1 MQKQIISGALVC
13 ALLVGGYFMMNS
25 FQEGKSMKEKKSAL
39 ITMDNGLQYLVIT
52 EPKEGAQQ
60 AKSGNRATVHYSGW
74 LYDAD
79 APEMKGKKFDSSV
92 DRGEPF
98 KFNLGAGM
106 VIRGWDE
113 GVAQMKVGEKRR
125 FVLPPQLA
133 YGNRGVGAIIPANAT
148 LVFDVELLKL
158 D

>member
-1 MQKQIISGALVC
+1 MQ
-13 ALLVGGYFMMNS
+13 
-25 FQEGKSMKEKKSAL
+25 EKENEL
-39 ITMDNGLQYLVIT
+39 ITLDNGLQYLLLT
-52 EPKEGAQQ
+52 APKADAQQ
-60 AKSGNRATVHYSGW
+60 AQKGNRATVHYSGW
-74 LYDAD
+74 LYDPN

-113 GVAQMKVGEKRR
+113 GVSHMKVGEKRR
-125 FVLPPQLA
+125 FVLPPHLA
-133 YGNRGVGAIIPANAT
+133 YGNRSVGAIIPANAT